1 MELEDLG
8 KGELIDLVKK
18 LRSKRKY
25 GLVWESEKI
34 REHFDSQ
41 TSLPV
46 LEDLPKLAIKSKSE
60 KPTHLLIEGDN
71 YPALALLNAT
81 HSSKID
87 LIYIDPPYNTG
98 NKDFKYN
105 DDFVER
111 DDVYRHSKWL
121 AFMSKRLELAKT
133 LLSEYGIIFVS
144 IGEDEQANLKLLMD
158 SVFGENNFIET
169 FIWESIFRPSN
180 LGKSVRRNSEYVL
193 CYVRNKSENFTLAQ
207 KSQETQGEPSL
218 TQNNNAPRTLTF
230 PANYVKVKLE
240 DGTYK
245 KGKFGEIE
253 MLDDLVVKGGL
264 AIKEFRING
273 KLKWKQD
280 YLDSDIEKG
289 VSLSIKTKSFIPYYR
304 KDYQETILRPT
315 KIIPRDTVGDVLAA
329 NAELKRIFGE
339 SVFDYPKPTS
349 LIKYLIS
356 ICDLPENPIIL
367 DYFAGSGTTGDA
379 VLQLNDEDEGN
390 RQFIL
395 ITNNEQN
402 ICEEVTYPRLQK
414 IINGFEDSAGNE
426 IASKEANLRYLKV
439 ESLAKTR
446 NPDEMKIRIAEKIV
460 PILCVKEMVFD
471 KEKSIS
477 ESFSI
482 FKSDKK
488 VIGIYN
494 SFDLSDLEKFKS
506 SLSKYSDLPKK
517 AYLFTFDD
525 EALADELFDDMPDVV
540 LEPIPQKI
548 LELLEGSYV

>member
-41 TSLPV
+41 ASLPV

-87 LIYIDPPYNTG
+87 FIYIDPPYNTG

-280 YLDSDIEKG
+280 YLDSEIEKG
-289 VSLSIKTKSFIPYYR
+289 VTLSIKTKSFIPYYR

-356 ICDLPENPIIL
+356 ICELPETPIIL

>member
-193 CYVRNKSENFTLAQ
+193 CYVRDKSENFTLAQ

-280 YLDSDIEKG
+280 YLDSEIEKG

-356 ICDLPENPIIL
+356 ICNLPENPIIL

-402 ICEEVTYPRLQK
+402 ICEEVTYPRLKK
-414 IINGFEDSAGNE
+414 IINGFKDSTGNE

-471 KEKSIS
+471 KDKSVS

-506 SLSKYSDLPKK
+506 SLLKYSDLPKK

>member
-41 TSLPV
+41 ASLPV

-87 LIYIDPPYNTG
+87 FIYIDPPYNTG

-280 YLDSDIEKG
+280 YLDSEIEKG
-289 VSLSIKTKSFIPYYR
+289 VTLSIKTKSFIPYYR

-356 ICDLPENPIIL
+356 ICELPETPIIL

-471 KEKSIS
+471 KEKSAS

>member
-1 MELEDLG
+1 MDLEDLG

-41 TSLPV
+41 TSIPV
-46 LEDLPKLAIKSKSE
+46 LEELPKQAIKSKFE
-60 KPTHLLIEGDN
+60 KPTHLVIEGDN
-71 YPALALLNAT
+71 YPALALLNTT
-81 HSSKID
+81 HSSKVD
-87 LIYIDPPYNTG
+87 FIYIDPPYNTG

-121 AFMSKRLELAKT
+121 TFMSKRMELAKN

-158 SVFGENNFIET
+158 SIFGESNFIET

-193 CYVRNKSENFTLAQ
+193 CYVKNKSDNFTLAQ
-207 KSQETQGEPSL
+207 KSQETQGEASL
-218 TQNNNAPRTLTF
+218 TQNNNSARTLTF

-245 KGKFGEIE
+245 KGKYGEIE
-253 MLDDLVVKGGL
+253 MLDDLVVKGGF
-264 AIKEFRING
+264 AIKDFRING
-273 KLKWKQD
+273 KLKWKQE
-280 YLDSDIEKG
+280 YLDSEIEKG
-289 VSLSIKTKSFIPYYR
+289 VTLLIKTKSFIPYYR
-304 KDYQETILRPT
+304 KDYQETVLRPT
-315 KIIPRDTVGDVLAA
+315 KIIPRETVGDVLAA

-356 ICDLPENPIIL
+356 ICELPENPVIL

-379 VLQLNDEDEGN
+379 VLQLNEEDGGN
-390 RQFIL
+390 REFIL

-402 ICEEVTYPRLQK
+402 ICEEVTYPRLKK
-414 IINGFEDSAGNE
+414 IITGFEDSSGNQVNG
-426 IASKEANLRYLKV
+426 KDANLRYLKI
-439 ESLAKTR
+439 ESLAKTN
-446 NPDEMKIRIAEKIV
+446 NPDEMKIRISEKIV
-460 PILCVKEMVFD
+460 PIICLKEMVFE
-471 KEKSIS
+471 KEKNSS
-477 ESFSI
+477 NSFSI
-482 FKSDKK
+482 FKSSDK
-488 VIGIYN
+488 VVGIYN
-494 SFDLSDLEKFKS
+494 SFDLSELEEFKKA
-506 SLSKYSDLPKK
+506 LSKYENVQKT

-525 EALADELFDDMPDVV
+525 EALADELFDEMSNLR

>member
-1 MELEDLG
+1 VELEDLG

-87 LIYIDPPYNTG
+87 FIYIDPPYNTG

-133 LLSEYGIIFVS
+133 LLTEYGIIFVS

-280 YLDSDIEKG
+280 YLDSEIEKG
-289 VSLSIKTKSFIPYYR
+289 VTLSIKTKSFIPYYR

-356 ICDLPENPIIL
+356 ICELPENPVIL

-471 KEKSIS
+471 KEKSVS

-506 SLSKYSDLPKK
+506 SLSKYSNLSKK

>member
-1 MELEDLG
+1 VELEDLG

-280 YLDSDIEKG
+280 YLDSEIEKG
-289 VSLSIKTKSFIPYYR
+289 VTLSIKTKSFIPYYR

-356 ICDLPENPIIL
+356 ICELPENPIIL

-414 IINGFEDSAGNE
+414 IINGFEDSAGNV

-446 NPDEMKIRIAEKIV
+446 NPDEMKIRIAERIV

-525 EALADELFDDMPDVV
+525 EALADELFDDMPDVA

>member
-1 MELEDLG
+1 VELEDLG

-87 LIYIDPPYNTG
+87 FIYIDPPYNTG

-133 LLSEYGIIFVS
+133 LLTEYGIIFVS

-207 KSQETQGEPSL
+207 KSQESQGEPSL

-280 YLDSDIEKG
+280 YLDSEIEKG
-289 VSLSIKTKSFIPYYR
+289 VTLSIKTKSFIPYYR

-356 ICDLPENPIIL
+356 ICELPENPVIL

-471 KEKSIS
+471 KEKSVS

-506 SLSKYSDLPKK
+506 SLSKYSNLSKK

-548 LELLEGSYV
+548 LELLEGLYV

>member
-1 MELEDLG
+1 MNIEDYS

-25 GLVWESEKI
+25 GLVWETDKV

-46 LEDLPKLAIKSKSE
+46 LREISKYEIKSKKD
-60 KPTHLLIEGDN
+60 KPTHLIIEGDN

-81 HSSKID
+81 HASKID
-87 LIYIDPPYNTG
+87 FIYIDPPYNTG

-105 DDFVER
+105 DNYVER

-121 AFMSKRLELAKT
+121 AFMSKRLELAKE
-133 LLSEYGIIFVS
+133 LLTEFGIIFVS

-158 SVFGENNFIET
+158 SIFGEANFIET

-193 CYVRNKSENFTLAQ
+193 CYVRNKSDNFSLAQ
-207 KSQETQGEPSL
+207 KSQETQGEASL

-230 PANYVKVKLE
+230 PANYVKVHLE

-253 MLDDLVVKGGL
+253 LLDDLVVKQGL
-264 AIKEFRING
+264 AIKDFRING

-280 YLDSDIEKG
+280 YLDSEVEKG
-289 VSLSIKTKSFIPYYR
+289 VTLLIKTKSFIPYYR
-304 KDYQETILRPT
+304 KDYQETTLRPT
-315 KIIPRDTVGDVLAA
+315 KIIPRDTVGDVLSA

-379 VLQLNDEDEGN
+379 VLQLNEEDEGK

-395 ITNNEQN
+395 VTNNEN
-402 ICEEVTYPRLQK
+402 SICEEVTYPRIKK
-414 IINGFEDSAGNE
+414 IIQGYDDSSGTKIAGKD
-426 IASKEANLRYLKV
+426 SNLRYFQV
-439 ESLAKTR
+439 QAIAKTL
-446 NPDEMKIRIAEKIV
+446 NSDEMKIRISEKIA
-460 PILCVKEMVFD
+460 PLLCLKEMTFEAERNLPD
-471 KEKSIS
+471 
-477 ESFSI
+477 SFSI
-482 FKSDKK
+482 YKSKSK
-488 VIGIYN
+488 VLGIYT
-494 SFDLSDLEKFKS
+494 SFDLSDLPTFKS
-506 SLSKYSDLPKK
+506 SLEKYEGLEIKI
-517 AYLFTFDD
+517 YLFSFDD
-525 EALADELFDDMPDVV
+525 EALDVEIFEDMPNAVI
-540 LEPIPQKI
+540 EPIPQKL
-548 LELLEGSYV
+548 LELLEGKYV

>member
-87 LIYIDPPYNTG
+87 FIYIDPPYNTG

-245 KGKFGEIE
+245 K
-253 MLDDLVVKGGL
+253 V
-264 AIKEFRING
+264 N
-273 KLKWKQD
+273 
-280 YLDSDIEKG
+280 
-289 VSLSIKTKSFIPYYR
+289 
-304 KDYQETILRPT
+304 
-315 KIIPRDTVGDVLAA
+315 
-329 NAELKRIFGE
+329 
-339 SVFDYPKPTS
+339 
-349 LIKYLIS
+349 
-356 ICDLPENPIIL
+356 
-367 DYFAGSGTTGDA
+367 
-379 VLQLNDEDEGN
+379 
-390 RQFIL
+390 
-395 ITNNEQN
+395 
-402 ICEEVTYPRLQK
+402 
-414 IINGFEDSAGNE
+414 SA
-426 IASKEANLRYLKV
+426 K
-439 ESLAKTR
+439 
-446 NPDEMKIRIAEKIV
+446 
-460 PILCVKEMVFD
+460 
-471 KEKSIS
+471 
-477 ESFSI
+477 
-482 FKSDKK
+482 
-488 VIGIYN
+488 
-494 SFDLSDLEKFKS
+494 
-506 SLSKYSDLPKK
+506 
-517 AYLFTFDD
+517 
-525 EALADELFDDMPDVV
+525 
-540 LEPIPQKI
+540 
-548 LELLEGSYV
+548 

>member
-87 LIYIDPPYNTG
+87 FIYIDPPYNTG

-133 LLSEYGIIFVS
+133 LLTEYGIIFVS

-280 YLDSDIEKG
+280 YLDSEIEKG
-289 VSLSIKTKSFIPYYR
+289 VTLSIKTKSFIPYYR

-356 ICDLPENPIIL
+356 ICELPENPIIL

-379 VLQLNDEDEGN
+379 VLQLNEEDEGN

-460 PILCVKEMVFD
+460 PILCVKEMVFE
-471 KEKSIS
+471 KEKSVS

-506 SLSKYSDLPKK
+506 SLSKYSDLSKK

>member
-280 YLDSDIEKG
+280 YLDSEIEKG

-356 ICDLPENPIIL
+356 ICELPENPIIL

-414 IINGFEDSAGNE
+414 IINGFEDSAGNV

-446 NPDEMKIRIAEKIV
+446 NPDEMKIRIAERIV

>member
-280 YLDSDIEKG
+280 YLDSEIEKG

-494 SFDLSDLEKFKS
+494 SFDLEKFKS

>member
-1 MELEDLG
+1 VDLEDFS
-8 KGELIDLVKK
+8 KSELIDLIKK

-46 LEDLPKLAIKSKSE
+46 LEDVSKLAIKSNSE

-81 HSSKID
+81 HSSKVD
-87 LIYIDPPYNTG
+87 FIYIDPPYNTG

-158 SVFGENNFIET
+158 SVFGENNFVET

-193 CYVRNKSENFTLAQ
+193 CYVRNKSDNFTLAQ

-240 DGTYK
+240 DGIYK
-245 KGKFGEIE
+245 KGKYGEIE
-253 MLDDLVVKGGL
+253 MLDNLVVQGGL

-273 KLKWKQD
+273 KLKWKQE
-280 YLDSDIEKG
+280 YLESEIAKG
-289 VSLSIKTKSFIPYYR
+289 VTLSIKTKSFIPYYR

-329 NAELKRIFGE
+329 NAELKRIFGQ

-349 LIKYLIS
+349 LIKYLVS
-356 ICDLPENPIIL
+356 ICELPENPIIL

-379 VLQLNDEDEGN
+379 ILQLNDEDDGN

-402 ICEEVTYPRLQK
+402 ICEEVTYPRLK
-414 IINGFEDSAGNE
+414 KVINGFEDSSGNE
-426 IASKEANLRYLKV
+426 IMGKEANLRYLRI
-439 ESLAKTR
+439 ESLAKTK
-446 NPDEMKIRIAEKIV
+446 NPDEMKIRISEKV
-460 PILCVKEMVFD
+460 APILCVKEMVFE
-471 KEKSIS
+471 KE
-477 ESFSI
+477 ESDSDAFAI

-488 VIGIYN
+488 VVGIYH
-494 SFDLSDLEKFKS
+494 SFDLSDLERFKV
-506 SLSKYSDLPKK
+506 SLAKYGDIPKK

-525 EALADELFDDMPDVV
+525 DALSDEIFDDMTDLVI
-540 LEPIPQKI
+540 EPIPRKI

>member
-280 YLDSDIEKG
+280 YLDSEIEKG

-460 PILCVKEMVFD
+460 SILCVKEMVFD

-517 AYLFTFDD
+517 AYLFTFED

>member
-280 YLDSDIEKG
+280 YLDSEIEKG
-289 VSLSIKTKSFIPYYR
+289 VTLSIKTKSFIPYYR

-356 ICDLPENPIIL
+356 ICELPENPIIL

-414 IINGFEDSAGNE
+414 IINGFEDSAGNV

-446 NPDEMKIRIAEKIV
+446 NPDEMKIRIAERIV

-525 EALADELFDDMPDVV
+525 EALADELFDDMPDVA

>member
-280 YLDSDIEKG
+280 YLDSEIEKG

>member
-218 TQNNNAPRTLTF
+218 TQYNNAPRTLTF

-280 YLDSDIEKG
+280 YLDSEIEKG

>member
-1 MELEDLG
+1 M
-8 KGELIDLVKK
+8 
-18 LRSKRKY
+18 
-25 GLVWESEKI
+25 
-34 REHFDSQ
+34 
-41 TSLPV
+41 
-46 LEDLPKLAIKSKSE
+46 
-60 KPTHLLIEGDN
+60 
-71 YPALALLNAT
+71 
-81 HSSKID
+81 
-87 LIYIDPPYNTG
+87 IYIDPPYNTG

-280 YLDSDIEKG
+280 YLDSEIEKG

>member
-41 TSLPV
+41 TFLPV

-87 LIYIDPPYNTG
+87 FIYIDPPYNTG

-273 KLKWKQD
+273 KLKWKQE
-280 YLDSDIEKG
+280 YLDSEIEKG
-289 VSLSIKTKSFIPYYR
+289 VTLSIKTKSFIPYYR

-329 NAELKRIFGE
+329 NAELKRFFGE

-356 ICDLPENPIIL
+356 ICELPENPIIL

-414 IINGFEDSAGNE
+414 IMNGYEDSAGNE
-426 IASKEANLRYLKV
+426 IVSKEANLRYLKV
-439 ESLAKTR
+439 EPLAKTR
-446 NPDEMKIRIAEKIV
+446 NPDEMKIRISEKIV
-460 PILCVKEMVFD
+460 PILCVKEMAFD
-471 KEKSIS
+471 KEKSVS
-477 ESFSI
+477 DSFSI

-488 VIGIYN
+488 VVGIYN

-506 SLSKYSDLPKK
+506 SLSKYTDLPKK

-525 EALADELFDDMPDVV
+525 EALMDELFDDMTDLVI
-540 LEPIPQKI
+540 EPIPQKI

>member
-280 YLDSDIEKG
+280 YLDSEIEKG

-315 KIIPRDTVGDVLAA
+315 KISPRDTVGDVLAA

>member
-280 YLDSDIEKG
+280 YLDSEIEKG
-289 VSLSIKTKSFIPYYR
+289 VTLSIKTKSFIPYYR

-356 ICDLPENPIIL
+356 ICELPENPIIL

-414 IINGFEDSAGNE
+414 IINGFEDSAGNV

-446 NPDEMKIRIAEKIV
+446 NPDEMKIRIAERIV

>member
-1 MELEDLG
+1 VELEDLG

-280 YLDSDIEKG
+280 YLDSEIEKG

>member
-41 TSLPV
+41 ASLPV

-87 LIYIDPPYNTG
+87 FIYIDPPYNTG

-264 AIKEFRING
+264 AIKEFRINW

-280 YLDSDIEKG
+280 YLDSEIEKG
-289 VSLSIKTKSFIPYYR
+289 VTLSIKTKSFIPYYR

-356 ICDLPENPIIL
+356 ICELPETPIIL

-471 KEKSIS
+471 KEKSAS

>member
-280 YLDSDIEKG
+280 YLDSEIEKG

-329 NAELKRIFGE
+329 NAELKRIFGK

-356 ICDLPENPIIL
+356 ICDLPENPRIL

-402 ICEEVTYPRLQK
+402 ICEEVTYPRLKK
-414 IINGFEDSAGNE
+414 IINGFEDSTGNE

-471 KEKSIS
+471 KDKSVS

-506 SLSKYSDLPKK
+506 SLLKYSDLPKK

>member
-1 MELEDLG
+1 VELEDLG

-280 YLDSDIEKG
+280 YLDSEIEKG
-289 VSLSIKTKSFIPYYR
+289 VTLSIKTKSFIPYYR

-356 ICDLPENPIIL
+356 ICELPENPIIL

-414 IINGFEDSAGNE
+414 IINGFEDSAGNV

-446 NPDEMKIRIAEKIV
+446 NPDEMKIRIAGRIV

-525 EALADELFDDMPDVV
+525 EALADELFDDMPDVA

>member
-1 MELEDLG
+1 MDLEDFS
-8 KGELIDLVKK
+8 KTELIDLVKK
-18 LRSKRKY
+18 LRAKRKY
-25 GLVWESEKI
+25 GLVWESDKI

-41 TSLPV
+41 TILPV
-46 LEDLPKLAIKSKSE
+46 LEDLPELAIKSKSE

-81 HSSKID
+81 HSSRIHF
-87 LIYIDPPYNTG
+87 IYIDPPYNTG

-121 AFMSKRLELAKT
+121 AFMSKRLELAKN

-273 KLKWKQD
+273 KLKWKQE
-280 YLDSDIEKG
+280 YLDSEIEKG
-289 VSLSIKTKSFIPYYR
+289 VTLSIKTKSFIPYYR

-329 NAELKRIFGE
+329 NAELKRFFGE

-356 ICDLPENPIIL
+356 ICELPENPIIL

-379 VLQLNDEDEGN
+379 VLQLNNEDEGN

-395 ITNNEQN
+395 VTNNEQN

-414 IINGFEDSAGNE
+414 IINGFEDSAGNK
-426 IASKEANLRYLKV
+426 IVSKEANLRYLKV
-439 ESLAKTR
+439 ESLAKTK
-446 NPDEMKIRIAEKIV
+446 NPDEMKIRISEKIV

-471 KEKSIS
+471 EEKSNS
-477 ESFSI
+477 KSFSI

-488 VIGIYN
+488 VVGIYN
-494 SFDLSDLEKFKS
+494 SFDLSDLERFKA
-506 SLSKYSDLPKK
+506 SLSKYADLPKK

-525 EALADELFDDMPDVV
+525 QALADELFDDMPDVA

>member
-1 MELEDLG
+1 VELEDLG

-193 CYVRNKSENFTLAQ
+193 CYVRDKSENFTLAQ

-280 YLDSDIEKG
+280 YLDSEIEKG

-356 ICDLPENPIIL
+356 ICNLPENPIIL

-402 ICEEVTYPRLQK
+402 ICEEVTYPRLKK
-414 IINGFEDSAGNE
+414 IINGFKDSTGNE

-471 KEKSIS
+471 KDKSVS

-506 SLSKYSDLPKK
+506 SLLKYSDLPKK

>member
-1 MELEDLG
+1 VELEDLG

-41 TSLPV
+41 TFLPV

-87 LIYIDPPYNTG
+87 FIYIDPPYNTG

-273 KLKWKQD
+273 KLKWKQE
-280 YLDSDIEKG
+280 YLDSEIEKG
-289 VSLSIKTKSFIPYYR
+289 VTLSIKTKSFIPYYR

-329 NAELKRIFGE
+329 NAELKRFFGE

-356 ICDLPENPIIL
+356 ICELPENPIIL

-414 IINGFEDSAGNE
+414 IMNGYEDSAGNE
-426 IASKEANLRYLKV
+426 IVSKEANLRYLKV
-439 ESLAKTR
+439 EPLAKTR
-446 NPDEMKIRIAEKIV
+446 NPDEMKIRISEKIV
-460 PILCVKEMVFD
+460 PILCVKEMAFD
-471 KEKSIS
+471 KEKSVS
-477 ESFSI
+477 DSFSI

-488 VIGIYN
+488 VVGIYN

-506 SLSKYSDLPKK
+506 SLSKYTDLPKK

-525 EALADELFDDMPDVV
+525 EALMDELFDDMTDLVI
-540 LEPIPQKI
+540 EPIPQKI

>member
-280 YLDSDIEKG
+280 YLDSEIEKG

-329 NAELKRIFGE
+329 NAELKRIFGK

-402 ICEEVTYPRLQK
+402 ICEEVTYPRLKK
-414 IINGFEDSAGNE
+414 IINGFEDSTGNE

-471 KEKSIS
+471 KDKSVS

-506 SLSKYSDLPKK
+506 SLLKYSDLPKK

>member
-87 LIYIDPPYNTG
+87 FIYIDPPYNTG

-280 YLDSDIEKG
+280 YLDSEIEKG
-289 VSLSIKTKSFIPYYR
+289 VTLSIKTKSFIPYYR

-356 ICDLPENPIIL
+356 ICELPENPIIL

-379 VLQLNDEDEGN
+379 VLQLNEEDEGN

-460 PILCVKEMVFD
+460 PILCVKEMVFE
-471 KEKSIS
+471 KEKSVS

-506 SLSKYSDLPKK
+506 SLSKYSDLSKK